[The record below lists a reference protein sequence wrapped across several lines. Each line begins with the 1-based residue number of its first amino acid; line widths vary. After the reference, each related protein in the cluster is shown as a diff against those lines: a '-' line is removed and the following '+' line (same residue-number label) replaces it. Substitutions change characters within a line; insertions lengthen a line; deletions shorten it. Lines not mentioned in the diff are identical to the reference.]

1 MIPISL
7 RTACRYYEDFKK
19 LHQRVPYSRIRQWL
33 RESPELSDRVIA
45 ILATSLDMS
54 PEEVVTRMQK
64 LWGLLEAMKGKWPD
78 YGLDKQ
84 RTAIEDRLLAAL
96 EVIKFAARF
105 GQKNPRL
112 VREILKQLMI
122 GRGEESPG
130 T

>member
-1 MIPISL
+1 
-7 RTACRYYEDFKK
+7 
-19 LHQRVPYSRIRQWL
+19 
-33 RESPELSDRVIA
+33 
-45 ILATSLDMS
+45 MS

-64 LWGLLEAMKGKWPD
+64 LWGILEGMKGKWPD